1 MRQMTFR
8 NVVGDCQAAVRLQL
22 AESGLKATLAPKER
36 ESFRNELLVV
46 LENAAMSGIV
56 VKHEL

>member
-1 MRQMTFR
+1 MMYRIAAS
-8 NVVGDCQAAVRLQL
+8 DCQAAVSLQL
-22 AESGLKATLAPKER
+22 AESGLKATSAPKER